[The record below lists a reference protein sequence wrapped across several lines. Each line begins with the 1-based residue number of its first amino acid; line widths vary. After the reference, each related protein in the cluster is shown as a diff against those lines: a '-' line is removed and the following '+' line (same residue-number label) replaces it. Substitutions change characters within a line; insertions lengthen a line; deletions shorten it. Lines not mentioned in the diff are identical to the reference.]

1 MRRKS
6 MDKLDWDLLKVLAE
20 NPARSYTEV
29 KEKLN
34 VSIGTIY
41 MRVRRLQEDWGVIK
55 GQRLILDPQKLGF
68 SLVALIRVQASDVA
82 KFIEATKAH
91 PEVGAVWMTT
101 GDMNVLIE
109 AYFRSTAELQEFLAK
124 LTKYGANRTEV
135 QLILDKP
142 VETGVPVIPPANL
155 HERGAASRSRKGS
168 NGGTTAAKA
177 KSKK

>member
-1 MRRKS
+1 

-20 NPARSYTEV
+20 NPAGSYTEV

-82 KFIEATKAH
+82 KFIEAIKAH
-91 PEVGAVWMTT
+91 SEVGAVWMTT

-109 AYFRSTAELQEFLAK
+109 AYFRNTAELQEFLSK
-124 LTKYGANRTEV
+124 LTKYGANRTEA

-155 HERGAASRSRKGS
+155 HERSASSRSRKGRDAS
-168 NGGTTAAKA
+168 STAAKA